1 MRATQLIQVL
11 QQYITQYGDLDVAV
25 WKKSGGISTKTE
37 LEFDENDESGRIEQ
51 RFVLF
56 YQDFLDEDD

>member
-1 MRATQLIQVL
+1 MRATQAIQVL
-11 QQYITQYGDLDVAV
+11 QELIAEHGDLDVAV

-37 LEFDENDESGRIEQ
+37 LEFHEDDESGRIEQ

-56 YQDFLDEDD
+56 YQDYLDEDD